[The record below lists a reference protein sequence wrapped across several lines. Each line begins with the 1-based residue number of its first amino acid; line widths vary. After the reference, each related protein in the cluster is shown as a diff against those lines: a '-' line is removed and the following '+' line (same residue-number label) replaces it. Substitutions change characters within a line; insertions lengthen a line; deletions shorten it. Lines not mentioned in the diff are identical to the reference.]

1 MFNNF
6 KSTTVDGFYYLS
18 KWHPFIIYNLKEER
32 QKCFDMDIYGKRTM
46 DFFIVKRHGY
56 LYATT
61 SWMYLS
67 QSVYVLF
74 LFPTQVS
81 FTIKKNDE
89 KLLDSDYLILQITVL
104 KTFIVLYCWHKLYI
118 LWCIIY
124 LRSKSSK
131 WKMFCLIGFT
141 GA

>member
-56 LYATT
+56 LYATDIMDVPF
-61 SWMYLS
+61 SECLC
-67 QSVYVLF
+67 F
-74 LFPTQVS
+74 IS
-81 FTIKKNDE
+81 FSHPGILHDKK
-89 KLLDSDYLILQITVL
+89 K
-104 KTFIVLYCWHKLYI
+104 
-118 LWCIIY
+118 
-124 LRSKSSK
+124 R
-131 WKMFCLIGFT
+131 
-141 GA
+141 